1 MYNVGTEKKS
11 IYQLAKR
18 TKEDVK
24 EIVSPPHVP
33 KDISMNCSKMENF
46 ILNLYQIS
54 EWIIMDTKSYVIK
67 LKHNLTDIVLGE
79 KIIIPQGEIIL
90 NNISGDTLS
99 LLEFP
104 IVVREHG
111 NGIKTFAQKTDCI
124 IEELWN

>member
-1 MYNVGTEKKS
+1 
-11 IYQLAKR
+11 
-18 TKEDVK
+18 
-24 EIVSPPHVP
+24 
-33 KDISMNCSKMENF
+33 
-46 ILNLYQIS
+46 
-54 EWIIMDTKSYVIK
+54 MDTKSYVIQ

-90 NNISGDTLS
+90 DNISGDTLS

-104 IVVREHG
+104 LVVREHG